1 MKKTLGFLG
10 TLAVAGIALA
20 AFHSSETLNATGEC
34 SSWAVTN
41 VGQTAWT
48 PTAIEWKFSDGYQG
62 TCQVSRVRSGVTNLL
77 VRQVLTNLTT
87 SVFMNKEEF
96 DGTWFIRGDV
106 LLMEQP
112 GASNLV
118 INLNRDDSY
127 EP

>member
-1 MKKTLGFLG
+1 MKKTCIGLCI
-10 TLAVAGIALA
+10 IATAAWA
-20 AFHSSETLNATGEC
+20 AFHSSTTLTAVGER

-62 TCQVSRVRSGVTNLL
+62 TCQISRVRGGVTNLL
-77 VRQVLTNLTT
+77 VRQVLTNLTHN
-87 SVFMNKEEF
+87 VFMTKEEF
-96 DGTWFIRGDV
+96 EGTWFIRGDV